1 VPERVQTS
9 AFARSDTMLQVA
21 WVIGGFVGIVMP
33 LIPQLGL
40 GIGFAVLA
48 VWSVFVLVK
57 PPGRAQRM
65 DQLAI

>member
-1 VPERVQTS
+1 
-9 AFARSDTMLQVA
+9 MLQVA

-48 VWSVFVLVK
+48 IWSVFVLVR
-57 PPGRAQRM
+57 PPGRAPRM
-65 DQLAI
+65 DQQTL